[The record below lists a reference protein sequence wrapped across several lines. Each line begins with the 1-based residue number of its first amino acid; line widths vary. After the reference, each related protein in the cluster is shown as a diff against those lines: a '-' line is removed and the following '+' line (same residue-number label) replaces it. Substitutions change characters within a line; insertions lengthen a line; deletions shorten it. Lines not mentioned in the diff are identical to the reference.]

1 GISREDL
8 YQIIGYSYIL
18 KSKTAGVVYPSIEK
32 TKYNEIGRLSGYG
45 ALIFKQSIQIP
56 QQVDSYKA
64 FITLMKESENKFKEQ
79 WNI

>member
-1 GISREDL
+1 MYYIEQFVRNL
-8 YQIIGYSYIL
+8 TIG
-18 KSKTAGVVYPSIEK
+18 A
-32 TKYNEIGRLSGYG
+32 
-45 ALIFKQSIQIP
+45 FKQSIQIP